1 MPPRIPTVLV
11 VDDDPSVRAFLTE
24 AVRVGG
30 YNAEVADDP
39 VRVLEMVRSGGRPE
53 LVLCD
58 VDLPGMS
65 GFELQEHVDLVTP
78 GIRFVFISAHQA
90 DHPAIRKDAGR
101 HSIVQKPARIGEIL
115 MALALALEQ

>member
-1 MPPRIPTVLV
+1 MPPGSPTVLV
-11 VDDDPSVRAFLTE
+11 IDDDPSVRAYLTE

-30 YNAEVADDP
+30 YDAVVADEP
-39 VRVLEMVRSGGRPE
+39 MRVLELLRAGQRPD

-65 GFELQEHVDLVTP
+65 GFELQRHSEQIAP
-78 GIRFVFISAHQA
+78 GTRFVFISAHQD
-90 DHPAIRKDAGR
+90 DHPAIMADEGR
-101 HSIVQKPARIGEIL
+101 HNIVRKPARIGEIL

>member
-1 MPPRIPTVLV
+1 MAPSPTVLV
-11 VDDDPSVRAFLTE
+11 IDDDASVRAFLTE

-30 YNAEVADDP
+30 YNAVVADDP
-39 VRVLEMVRSGGRPE
+39 ARVLELVRSGERPD

-65 GFELQEHVDLVTP
+65 GFDLQRHVDELIP

-90 DHPAIRKDAGR
+90 DHPAIRADAGR

-115 MALALALEQ
+115 MAIALALER

>member
-1 MPPRIPTVLV
+1 MTRPSTVLV
-11 VDDDPSVRAFLTE
+11 IDDDPSVRAFLTE

-30 YNAEVADDP
+30 YNPVVADDP
-39 VRVLEMVRSGGRPE
+39 ARVLDLVRSGERPD

-65 GFELQEHVDLVTP
+65 GFELQQHVDALTP

-90 DHPAIRKDAGR
+90 DHPAIRADEGR